1 MSTEVAPDPT
11 PEAPEPEA
19 PAQDATD
26 WKAEARKWEERS
38 KGNKTA
44 LDELT
49 AKFTEVEAEKSRLA
63 ERVQEFETKAERSK
77 TVAEVAKEAEVP
89 AEALRGNTREEL
101 EAHAEVLKALI
112 KPSGPIIPGQ
122 EKSPSKI
129 EADPMREF
137 ARNLFENAK
146 AE

>member
-1 MSTEVAPDPT
+1 MSTGETPEPT
-11 PEAPEPEA
+11 PEVPEPEA
-19 PAQDATD
+19 PAQEQTD
-26 WKAEARKWEERS
+26 WKAMARKHEERA
-38 KGNKTA
+38 KTNKAA

-49 AKFTEVEAEKSRLA
+49 AKYEAVEAEKSTLA
-63 ERVQEFETKAERSK
+63 ERVHEFETKAERSK
-77 TVAEVAKEAEVP
+77 TVAEVAKDSGVP
-89 AEALRGNTREEL
+89 ADALRGNTREEL

>member
-38 KGNKTA
+38 KSNKTA

-49 AKFTEVEAEKSRLA
+49 AKKEK
-63 ERVQEFETKAERSK
+63 
-77 TVAEVAKEAEVP
+77 
-89 AEALRGNTREEL
+89 EL
-101 EAHAEVLKALI
+101 MAV
-112 KPSGPIIPGQ
+112 
-122 EKSPSKI
+122 
-129 EADPMREF
+129 
-137 ARNLFENAK
+137 
-146 AE
+146 